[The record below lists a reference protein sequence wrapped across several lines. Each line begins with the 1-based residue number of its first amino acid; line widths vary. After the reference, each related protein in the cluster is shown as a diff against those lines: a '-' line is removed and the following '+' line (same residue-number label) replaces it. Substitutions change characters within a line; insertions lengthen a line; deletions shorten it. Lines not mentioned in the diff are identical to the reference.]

1 MEHVYK
7 SSLYLSTSGFARK
20 LIRTEYNFEIQ
31 NKATKCC
38 SNKLKNKA
46 VGAYFWVLRGNS
58 IYSYFGHMMCKLE
71 KYCSRNWPKI
81 IFDPMHDVTMD
92 Y

>member
-31 NKATKCC
+31 NKATKSC
-38 SNKLKNKA
+38 SNKLKNNKA
-46 VGAYFWVLRGNS
+46 VGAYKGTLENWKLRKGFFFKKSPTQAPWGAN
-58 IYSYFGHMMCKLE
+58 IALTYIGL
-71 KYCSRNWPKI
+71 
-81 IFDPMHDVTMD
+81 
-92 Y
+92 

>member
-1 MEHVYK
+1 MMEHVYK

-38 SNKLKNKA
+38 LNKLKNKA
-46 VGAYFWVLRGNS
+46 VGAYKGT
-58 IYSYFGHMMCKLE
+58 LE
-71 KYCSRNWPKI
+71 NWNYARAT
-81 IFDPMHDVTMD
+81 IFKKVQPRPPGGRILL
-92 Y
+92 